1 MFYSI
6 YNVIAL
12 TNSAGTASL
21 SAAIIDQAFQLIMLA
36 LVERPSVF
44 SYVSVIKPFEEGKK
58 LVDIICAM
66 RQMRNTSPS
75 RAALIGFS
83 QRYPSMFQRGYS
95 LLAKSSPAPDSE
107 GAKKGAAKAHQ
118 QAIMAQMK
126 AQREFF
132 SLNFEDED
140 EDSDQDVD
148 EDLYELSSFGTCI
161 VFQEYLKAFGTLGLV
176 QHSQLFR
183 KHPDSHSQYLDEL
196 MTMSQSLD

>member
-12 TNSAGTASL
+12 TNSAGTAPL

-44 SYVSVIKPFEEGKK
+44 GYVSVIKPFEEDKK
-58 LVDIICAM
+58 LVDIIFAM

-95 LLAKSSPAPDSE
+95 LLAKSPA
-107 GAKKGAAKAHQ
+107 
-118 QAIMAQMK
+118 
-126 AQREFF
+126 R
-132 SLNFEDED
+132 
-140 EDSDQDVD
+140 
-148 EDLYELSSFGTCI
+148 
-161 VFQEYLKAFGTLGLV
+161 
-176 QHSQLFR
+176 QHLMLRVPR
-183 KHPDSHSQYLDEL
+183 KVPLRHTNRPLWHR
-196 MTMSQSLD
+196 